1 MSLMFL
7 VRVLVIVLLGLLV
20 LPALLVLLAFLAVSA
35 LLVLHVFS
43 PSSAGACLCSCAF
56 PVLLFLLRLIC
67 HIQNRNQCE

>member
-1 MSLMFL
+1 MALMFP

-43 PSSAGACLCSCAF
+43 PLSAGACLCSCAV